1 MTTTAMDLLDSI
13 RAHLA
18 AFDLSDLW
26 SVHVVASL
34 SGPNVDVQLSRRES
48 SEIADALLAWAD
60 TFTEVTAEAWRVPN
74 GDSVHLSVIGR
85 LPGGVSVRV
94 FGGVP
99 FTGRGLGGD
108 LAPDTSTTVPLA
120 VLREQATVGQVT
132 V

>member
-1 MTTTAMDLLDSI
+1 MTTAVDLLDSI

-18 AFDLSDLW
+18 EFELPDMW
-26 SVHVVASL
+26 SVHVVASF
-34 SGPNVDVQLSRRES
+34 SGPNVDVQLARRES
-48 SEIADALLAWAD
+48 PEIAGALLAWAD
-60 TFTEVTAEAWRVPN
+60 TLTGVTVEAWRVPN
-74 GDSVHLSVIGR
+74 GESVHLSVIGR

-108 LAPDTSTTVPLA
+108 LAPDASKTVPLA
-120 VLREQATVGQVT
+120 VLRERATLGEVT